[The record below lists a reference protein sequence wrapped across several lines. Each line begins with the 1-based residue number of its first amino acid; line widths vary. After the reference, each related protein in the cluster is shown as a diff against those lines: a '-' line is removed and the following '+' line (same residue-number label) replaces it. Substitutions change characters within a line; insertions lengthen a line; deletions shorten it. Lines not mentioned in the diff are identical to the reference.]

1 MRSVDE
7 MTEPT
12 ETTEKMAVK
21 SRRPTIPWHPVA
33 LVVSLAAV
41 AALIVGL
48 AQLPN
53 PTPATSTKAPA
64 TGAAGAGA
72 ASPASATLLPGDQ
85 MWGAWPSYLFGT
97 NDTQNWDPQHSFETE
112 PAIQQELKADH
123 FPFIRVWFFQHSLI
137 DGSPVTDAE
146 QLTRMQA
153 AQNAG
158 MTCLGELPT
167 ANTMAY
173 DEHIVTLMKGK
184 CALYEFMNEPDIE
197 GVQASAYVTAW
208 KSEIPKLRAID
219 PNAKFGGPAD
229 YNYQGSQC
237 AYNADGTSE
246 CFMQKVMQGMA
257 ASGVL
262 PDFITFHWY
271 PCWQDSA
278 SSCLAKA
285 SSYAKVTAIV
295 KGWVRQYFHKA
306 LPVGITEW
314 NPDPSAPMPA
324 YTKDA
329 TWMTQFTTTALQSMQ
344 AAGLSFAN
352 QFDLA
357 NAGGYL
363 TDDMVDIY
371 HNGAPKPQYLA
382 MKSLIAQARAGGGTA
397 PLASPSASPAT
408 QAGAATPSTGPLT
421 PGSVVFSDDF
431 ESGNTTQWTKV
442 SAASGDSLAV
452 TTTAPYQG
460 THALAIQKAVNSGD
474 VFVRKALASGL
485 TTADLSFAARL
496 DHPTGHGM
504 LQFAE
509 TLFGQSGQYFL
520 GGIYLVYN
528 ASTGEKQLQYLDGRY
543 QWHTCTAAPSYGA
556 WHVFDLQLVSAS
568 DATGSFTLKMDGAV
582 VCSASHIATAS
593 AGAGGLSGLAFG
605 SIGSEASA
613 GMNISI
619 DDIRLTA

>member
-1 MRSVDE
+1 MRAVDE
-7 MTEPT
+7 MAE
-12 ETTEKMAVK
+12 VK
-21 SRRPTIPWHPVA
+21 SRISTIPWHPIA

-48 AQLPN
+48 ARM
-53 PTPATSTKAPA
+53 PTPTSATATAP
-64 TGAAGAGA
+64 AAGAAA
-72 ASPASATLLPGDQ
+72 ASVAGGALLPGDQ

-97 NDTQNWDPQHSFETE
+97 NDTQNWDPQHSFEME

-123 FPFIRVWFFQHSLI
+123 FPFIRVWFFQKSLI
-137 DGSPVTDAE
+137 DGSPVTDVE

-184 CALYEFMNEPDIE
+184 CALYEFMNEPDAE
-197 GVQASAYVTAW
+197 GVQSAAYVTAW
-208 KSEIPKLRAID
+208 KSEIPKLRALD
-219 PNAKFGGPAD
+219 PGAKFGGPAD

-237 AYNADGTSE
+237 TYSADGTSE
-246 CFMQKVMQGMA
+246 CFMQKVMQGMV

-271 PCWQDSA
+271 PCWQDNA

-285 SSYAKVTAIV
+285 SSYATVTDTV
-295 KGWVRQYFHKA
+295 KGWVQQYFHKSI
-306 LPVGITEW
+306 PVGITEW
-314 NPDPSAPMPA
+314 NADPSAPMPS

-329 TWMTQFTTTALQSMQ
+329 AWMSQFTTKALQAMQ
-344 AAGLSFAN
+344 SAGLSFAN

-397 PLASPSASPAT
+397 PAASPSASPSASPAT
-408 QAGAATPSTGPLT
+408 TAQAGAATPSTGPLA

-442 SAASGDSLAV
+442 SAASGDSIAV
-452 TTTAPYQG
+452 TTTTAHQG
-460 THALAIQKAVNSGD
+460 THALAIQKAAGSGD
-474 VFVRKALASGL
+474 VSARKALASGL
-485 TTADLSFAARL
+485 TTANLSFAARL
-496 DHPTGHGM
+496 DHPMGHGM

-509 TLFGQSGQYFL
+509 ALFGQSGQYFL

-528 ASTGEKQLQYLDGRY
+528 ASTGDKQLQYLDGRY

-582 VCSASHIATAS
+582 VCSASNIATAS
-593 AGAGGLSGLAFG
+593 AGATGLSGLAFG
-605 SIGSEASA
+605 SIGSDASA
-613 GMNISI
+613 GMDITI
-619 DDIRLTA
+619 DDVRLTA